1 MFVLKR
7 LFVCLLVTSLLFT
20 ACKKDATITEK
31 TPTTTATE
39 NSTSNTS
46 TATPAANFRA
56 LAAAA
61 KVSHSEEAFFS
72 EEDNPCGCYD
82 IFKEIDFEAT
92 DKDIESAIDAI
103 IDALSDEE
111 LTRLFEPVCTEDGEI
126 YESACV
132 ADCKGV
138 TNYHICSDEELE
150 DYFFD
155 DFECGDL
162 EDISFPFEF
171 DLPDGSTITVNN
183 EEELFAALEQWYE
196 EHGGEYGHWEDEE
209 WEGFGECYTIAY
221 PVQLRLPDGTV
232 IDVDSDEALFVAYE
246 NWYIANPESKE
257 EPSPVFPI
265 NVTLKDGTTKAISSE
280 EEIEVLEK
288 DCYGDY
294 GDWEGEWED
303 EDWDDF
309 GECYS
314 IVYPVQVTNPDGTI
328 QTYNSDEELFKGLD
342 DWYNAN
348 PDSEE
353 EPMPVY
359 PIEVVLEDGTTQ
371 TINSDEEGEDLEDS
385 CYGDYDD
392 DICFELVFPITLTP
406 SDSTTIQVNDEDEL
420 EDALETIFKDI
431 DEIDDID
438 EATIIAMVT
447 PFDIQY
453 EDGTTATINSIEDL
467 EAAIFKCFGFGLQEA
482 GSVKDLLLNTNTA
495 NNSFLPS
502 RSSN

>member
-7 LFVCLLVTSLLFT
+7 LFICLLVTSLLFT
-20 ACKKDATITEK
+20 ACKKDATITEI

-39 NSTSNTS
+39 NPTIEPTSNTS
-46 TATPAANFRA
+46 TATPATNFRA

-61 KVSHSEEAFFS
+61 KVSNSEEAFFS

-82 IFKEIDFEAT
+82 VFKEIDFEAT
-92 DKDIESAIDAI
+92 DKDIESAINAI

-111 LTRLFEPVCTEDGEI
+111 LTQLFEPVCTDDGEI

-155 DFECGDL
+155 DFKCGDL
-162 EDISFPFEF
+162 DDINFPFEF

-183 EEELFAALEQWYE
+183 EEELFAVLEQWYE
-196 EHGGEYGHWEDEE
+196 EHGGEYGDWEDEE
-209 WEGFGECYTIAY
+209 WE
-221 PVQLRLPDGTV
+221 
-232 IDVDSDEALFVAYE
+232 
-246 NWYIANPESKE
+246 
-257 EPSPVFPI
+257 
-265 NVTLKDGTTKAISSE
+265 
-280 EEIEVLEK
+280 
-288 DCYGDY
+288 
-294 GDWEGEWED
+294 
-303 EDWDDF
+303 DF

-314 IVYPVQVTNPDGTI
+314 IVYPVQVTNPDGSV
-328 QTYNSDEELFKGLD
+328 QTYNSDEELFEGLD
-342 DWYNAN
+342 DWYKAN
-348 PDSEE
+348 PDSDE

-359 PIEVVLEDGTTQ
+359 PIEVVLKDGTTQ

-385 CYGDYDD
+385 CYGDFDEE
-392 DICFELVFPITLTP
+392 ICFELVFPISLTP

-431 DEIDDID
+431 DDIEDID

-453 EDGTTATINSIEDL
+453 EDGTAATINSIEDL
-467 EAAIFKCFGFGLQEA
+467 EVAIFKCFGFGLQEV
-482 GSVKDLLLNTNTA
+482 GSVKDLLINNYST
-495 NNSFLPS
+495 NNSFLSS
-502 RSSN
+502 RSSK